1 MCSNL
6 LSSQEL
12 EEARTIFLA
21 RRERIND
28 LFDLSAFQILGYVS
42 RASKSKAEE
51 EISVNTNSGLRT
63 YSLPDSTF
71 RENHALNCKANRLQ
85 FEGMRGSIPQ
95 PMTTKRWEQIARRLL
110 ANSAFQEF
118 RQKHGGFWWDLAS
131 APMTKYE
138 EMQQSAYSI
147 PGMVEVLADTEI
159 PNDQVM
165 PFIQTVFAVMDDCSH
180 LPVRKCQLCKMDF
193 LPTGWTLLRLRVG
206 GSICPMCCHI
216 ATDWRQ
222 VGFWLAADKEERLR
236 EIELGL
242 RIGLAMGELLPA
254 ASKAPQYDSVEALE
268 EVELGTRPPD
278 EVEELFLA
286 VALRPKLNQI
296 RYDFESW
303 EAWVHQLNPIYRDS
317 FPASQRVL
325 VSTDGHI
332 CFSKGELEVC
342 EFLHRCGFA
351 HSKEPPYADLAGDF
365 EPLVRHFVGDFRVG
379 RTILEFAGLSGSKEY
394 DQRLATKLHE
404 AEQIGIHVIVIT
416 PDMLGNLEQALTGQ
430 LSKASE

>member
-12 EEARTIFLA
+12 AEARTIFLA
-21 RRERIND
+21 RRERIDD

-51 EISVNTNSGLRT
+51 EIIVNTNSGLRS

-95 PMTTKRWEQIARRLL
+95 PMSSKRWEQIARRLL
-110 ANSAFQEF
+110 SNSAFQEF
-118 RQKHGGFWWDLAS
+118 LQNHGGFWWDVAS

-138 EMQQSAYSI
+138 QMQQSAYSI

-159 PNDQVM
+159 PNDEVM
-165 PFIQTVFAVMDDCSH
+165 WFIQTVFAVMDDCSH

-206 GSICPMCCHI
+206 GSICPVCCHI

-222 VGFWLAADKEERLR
+222 VGFWLAADKEERLS

-242 RIGLAMGELLPA
+242 RIGLSMGEMLPA

-296 RYDFESW
+296 RHDFESW
-303 EAWVHQLNPIYRDS
+303 EAWVHHLDPTYRAS
-317 FPASQRVL
+317 FPARQRVL

-342 EFLHRCGFA
+342 EFLHGRGIP
-351 HSKEPPYADLAGDF
+351 HIKEPPYADLAGNY

-379 RTILEFAGLSGSKEY
+379 KTILEFAGLSGSKEY

-416 PDMLGNLEQALTGQ
+416 PEMLGNLEQALAGQ